1 MPITA
6 PRRAVLGWIGL
17 ACLPAPALFAQDAE
31 EPDPTDL
38 VPRRFSPAEF
48 RQLSQAELYMVDLAI
63 RRNRRIVIDGCSAS
77 DSRTIIRTAA
87 TDRTAGLQ
95 MMQARCGG

>member
-1 MPITA
+1 MTPRP
-6 PRRAVLGWIGL
+6 PRRTILGWIGF

-38 VPRRFSPAEF
+38 VARRFSPAEF
-48 RQLSQAELYMVDLAI
+48 RQLTEDELYMAGLAI

-77 DSRTIIRTAA
+77 DSRAIIETAT
-87 TDRTAGLQ
+87 TDRAAALRMLQ
-95 MMQARCGG
+95 DRCGG